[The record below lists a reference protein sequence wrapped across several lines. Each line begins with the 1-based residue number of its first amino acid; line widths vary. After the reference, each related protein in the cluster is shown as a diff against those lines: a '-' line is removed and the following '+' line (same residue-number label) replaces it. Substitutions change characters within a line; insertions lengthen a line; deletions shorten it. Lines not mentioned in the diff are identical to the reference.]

1 MPVVIRGGREA
12 VRLPIVEDELPL
24 AEVMAAGLEAS
35 GYHVWHTDNVSHA
48 IALADEHRFDC
59 VVLDVELG
67 QQSGCEVADH
77 LVAIKLPFFFATGAG
92 DGAIPARL
100 AAYSVLAKP
109 FTLAKLVLF
118 IERTA
123 TPQ

>member
-1 MPVVIRGGREA
+1 VQGRLMPVVIRGGREV
-12 VRLPIVEDELPL
+12 VRLLIVEDELPL

-35 GYHVWHTDNVSHA
+35 GYHVWHT
-48 IALADEHRFDC
+48 
-59 VVLDVELG
+59 
-67 QQSGCEVADH
+67 
-77 LVAIKLPFFFATGAG
+77 G